1 MSVCIVCKKP
11 TVSEF
16 LDLGVTSLAN
26 KFIAKEDLN
35 QTEPAFPL
43 AVGFCKSCH
52 HVQLTDLVPPVDMFE
67 DYLYI
72 SSLSETLVNH
82 LHGLAETVSSRLKLG
97 RDNLVVDVGC
107 NDGTL
112 LAGFKKEGVRPFG
125 IDPAANLAALANE
138 KGIDT
143 HVGFFGKATA
153 EKLLNAHGPA
163 SAITATNVFPHI
175 PDLADFVSGLN
186 LLLAEDGAFILEAHY
201 LQDLMGQGAWDTVYH
216 EHCSYWALGPM
227 INLFAQFGLEVF
239 DVERLPIHHGQL
251 RVWVQHSGQRP
262 VSGAVKALLESEREA
277 GLHDIQTFATFA
289 DKARAARDK
298 LIHTLDD
305 LRKDGKTVVGYG
317 APAKGNTLLTFL
329 GLGPDNISYIAD
341 KSPLKQGRY
350 TPGTHIPVV
359 PAERILEEQPDY
371 ILLLAWNFADEILAQ
386 QSEYRARGG
395 KFIIPVPK
403 VKIV

>member
-26 KFIAKEDLN
+26 KFIAREDLK
-35 QTEPAFPL
+35 QAEPTFPL
-43 AVGFCKSCH
+43 AVGFCKNCH
-52 HVQLTDLVPPVDMFE
+52 HVQLIDLVPPSDMFE

-82 LHGLAETVSSRLKLG
+82 LHGLAATVSSRLNLCSE
-97 RDNLVVDVGC
+97 NLVVDVGC

-112 LAGFKKEGVRPFG
+112 LAGFKKAGVRPFG
-125 IDPAANLAALANE
+125 IDPAVNLAALANE

-143 HVGFFGKATA
+143 QVGFFGKATA
-153 EKLLNAHGPA
+153 EQLLKAHGPA

-175 PDLADFVSGLN
+175 PDLADFVSGLR
-186 LLLAEDGAFILEAHY
+186 LLLAEDGAFVLEAHY
-201 LQDLMGQGAWDTVYH
+201 LRDLMEQGAWDTVYH

-227 INLFAQFGLEVF
+227 IDLFAQFGLEVF

-251 RVWVQHSGQRP
+251 RVWVQHTGHRP
-262 VSGAVKALLESEREA
+262 VSSAVNALLEGEREA
-277 GLHDIQTFATFA
+277 GFHDFQTFAAFA
-289 DKARAARDK
+289 DKARAARNE
-298 LIHTLDD
+298 LVGTLEGV
-305 LRKDGKTVVGYG
+305 RKDGKTVVGYG

-341 KSPLKQGRY
+341 KSSLKQGRY

-359 PAERILEEQPDY
+359 PAERILEDQPDY
-371 ILLLAWNFADEILAQ
+371 VLLLAWNFADEILAQ
-386 QSEYRARGG
+386 QSEYRKRGG
-395 KFIIPVPK
+395 KFVIPVPE